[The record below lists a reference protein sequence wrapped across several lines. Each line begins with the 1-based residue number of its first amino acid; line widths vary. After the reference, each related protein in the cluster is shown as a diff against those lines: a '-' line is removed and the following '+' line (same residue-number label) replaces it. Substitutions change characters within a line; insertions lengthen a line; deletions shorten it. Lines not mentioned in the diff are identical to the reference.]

1 MAKAIIDD
9 RVAGLAALDPKA
21 VADMLSKSTTSFINQ
36 LAEAEGVKPYVIKA
50 IIMGATKMAELRIA
64 KKKEEGK
71 EEEKEEEKEDN
82 SKIRIETLEEARA
95 IDNSTDINL
104 AGDLMEGAS

>member
-9 RVAGLAALDPKA
+9 RVAGLAGLDPKA

-50 IIMGATKMAELRIA
+50 IIMGATKMAELRIV

-71 EEEKEEEKEDN
+71 EEEKEGN
-82 SKIRIETLEEARA
+82 SEARLETLEEARA
-95 IDNSTDINL
+95 IDSNTDINL
-104 AGDLMEGAS
+104 AGNLMEGAS

>member
-36 LAEAEGVKPYVIKA
+36 LAEAEGV
-50 IIMGATKMAELRIA
+50 TQL
-64 KKKEEGK
+64 
-71 EEEKEEEKEDN
+71 
-82 SKIRIETLEEARA
+82 
-95 IDNSTDINL
+95 
-104 AGDLMEGAS
+104 

>member
-21 VADMLSKSTTSFINQ
+21 VADMLSKSTTSFIKQ

-71 EEEKEEEKEDN
+71 EEGKEDN
-82 SKIRIETLEEARA
+82 SETRLETLEEAKA

>member
-82 SKIRIETLEEARA
+82 SKTRIETLEEARP

-104 AGDLMEGAS
+104 AGDLM

>member
-9 RVAGLAALDPKA
+9 RVAGLAGLDPKA

-71 EEEKEEEKEDN
+71 EEEKEDN
-82 SKIRIETLEEARA
+82 SKTRLETLEEARA

>member
-9 RVAGLAALDPKA
+9 RIAGLAALDPKA

-71 EEEKEEEKEDN
+71 EEEKEEEKEGN
-82 SKIRIETLEEARA
+82 SEARLETLEEARA
-95 IDNSTDINL
+95 IDSNTDINL
-104 AGDLMEGAS
+104 AGNLMEGAS

>member
-9 RVAGLAALDPKA
+9 RVAGLAGLDPKA

-71 EEEKEEEKEDN
+71 EEEKEDN
-82 SKIRIETLEEARA
+82 SKTRLETLEEARA
-95 IDNSTDINL
+95 IDSNTDINL
-104 AGDLMEGAS
+104 AGNLMEGAS